1 MNYNVCWGL
10 YMNCKCSS
18 SDFITCLLSS
28 VDRPINFLLDEIPSQ
43 TKVNSFVSYKDLQA
57 RSLSEQYDSF
67 AIEKINRKKRLL
79 MIKSIIFIVVISL
92 VSSFISTAIQIDFS
106 AINPT
111 WYILLTCEMTLCP
124 SLAVLIWKIRFQ
136 RLAKRDGLL
145 QNMSSISLDLKASE
159 IVNDTAKFKD
169 KYLAFMNE
177 SFVETDKSGN
187 YLETIQSS
195 DNPRMCFYE
204 LSSKQSKIFSPLSE
218 NLAVEIILFLATLAV
233 SLVTFILDLMNNVNV
248 SRSLIISDCL
258 TLAFA
263 LCVGVATGLFIAKRS
278 HEKAVE
284 ISVIRY
290 LFYSYLTDAK

>member
-1 MNYNVCWGL
+1 
-10 YMNCKCSS
+10 MNCKYSS
-18 SDFITCLLSS
+18 SDFITHLLSS
-28 VDRPINFLLDEIPSQ
+28 VDRPINFLSDEIPSQ
-43 TKVNSFVSYKDLQA
+43 TKVNSSDSYKDLQSQ
-57 RSLSEQYDSF
+57 SLSERYRSLTS
-67 AIEKINRKKRLL
+67 EKISRKKRLL

-92 VSSFISTAIQIDFS
+92 VSSFISTTTQIDFS
-106 AINPT
+106 TINPT

-136 RLAKRDGLL
+136 RLAKGDVLL
-145 QNMSSISLDLKASE
+145 QNMASISLDLKASE

-169 KYLAFMNE
+169 KYLVFMNG
-177 SFVETDKSGN
+177 SSMETNKSGN

-195 DNPRMCFYE
+195 NDPRMCFYE

-258 TLAFA
+258 TLAFS
-263 LCVGVATGLFIAKRS
+263 LFVGIAIGWFIANRS

-290 LFYSYLTDAK
+290 LLYSYLTDAK